1 MRVCLGFIQHV
12 GGSLK
17 CFECFIYLIPD
28 SLVPVLP
35 LTHRVRCYFVQSQ
48 DWTGVLL
55 RTGAY
60 SAARPSVSLWTRW
73 FRWGGTASVSD
84 PQQWPSGR
92 SINLQQQRTAPR
104 SDWRLDRCPTG
115 DSPPNEF
122 LINTAEPSDHKS
134 TSNACVLWSG
144 DVLDVKSE
152 LFGDS
157 LKVSFFFFLLLMC
170 VKSDNKHTN
179 KQSGHFGNKPR
190 KFTKLR
196 INNKKKCW
204 WFKRFKWFS
213 GNQIQNRKYDFS
225 FTDGQF

>member
-48 DWTGVLL
+48 DWTRVLL

-60 SAARPSVSLWTRW
+60 SAARPCVSLWTRW

-157 LKVSFFFFLLLMC
+157 LKVSFFFFC
-170 VKSDNKHTN
+170 
-179 KQSGHFGNKPR
+179 
-190 KFTKLR
+190 
-196 INNKKKCW
+196 CW
-204 WFKRFKWFS
+204 CA
-213 GNQIQNRKYDFS
+213 
-225 FTDGQF
+225 

>member
-17 CFECFIYLIPD
+17 CLECFIYLIPD

-48 DWTGVLL
+48 DWTRALL

-92 SINLQQQRTAPR
+92 SINLQQQRRAPR

-157 LKVSFFFFLLLMC
+157 LKVSFFVC
-170 VKSDNKHTN
+170 AADVQSQTTN
-179 KQSGHFGNKPR
+179 TQTNNLDILG
-190 KFTKLR
+190 
-196 INNKKKCW
+196 INPE
-204 WFKRFKWFS
+204 S
-213 GNQIQNRKYDFS
+213 LQN
-225 FTDGQF
+225 